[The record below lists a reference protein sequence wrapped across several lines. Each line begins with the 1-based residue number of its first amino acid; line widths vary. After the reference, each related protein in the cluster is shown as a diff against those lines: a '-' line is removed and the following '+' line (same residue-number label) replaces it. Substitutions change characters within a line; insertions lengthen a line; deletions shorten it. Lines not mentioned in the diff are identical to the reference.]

1 MGDEEAEPPQYD
13 VDEMV
18 EDIRRTVEQ
27 RRAAGDY
34 PEGLESQLEA
44 EFAAVKASL
53 ASDARV
59 SNVLAQKVADLRATV
74 VDVSGTAAASSRLPG
89 GTAIHSAIE
98 RVVGRHTNQLAHSLR
113 LVGEASA
120 AALDET
126 SRVLELNRRSDD
138 RLLGDVL
145 AGVLDRLAALD
156 ELIAVVRAIERRLD
170 LVDGGASP
178 TAK

>member
-1 MGDEEAEPPQYD
+1 
-13 VDEMV
+13 
-18 EDIRRTVEQ
+18 
-27 RRAAGDY
+27 
-34 PEGLESQLEA
+34 
-44 EFAAVKASL
+44 
-53 ASDARV
+53 
-59 SNVLAQKVADLRATV
+59 
-74 VDVSGTAAASSRLPG
+74 
-89 GTAIHSAIE
+89 
-98 RVVGRHTNQLAHSLR
+98 

-156 ELIAVVRAIERRLD
+156 ELVAVVRAIERRLD